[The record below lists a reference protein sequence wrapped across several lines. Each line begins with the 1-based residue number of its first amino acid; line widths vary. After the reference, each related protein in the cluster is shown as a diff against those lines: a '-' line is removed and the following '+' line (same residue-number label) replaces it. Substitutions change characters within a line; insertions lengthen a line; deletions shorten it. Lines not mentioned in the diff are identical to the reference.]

1 MISLS
6 YNRKKDKIHFLISK
20 VLKLGSPGF
29 TMTTTTNNLSY
40 FEGKI
45 VPTENANINIQT
57 HAFQYGTAVFGGI
70 RGYYNEK
77 KQNLF
82 VFRLLDH
89 YQRLIN
95 SAKIMQ
101 LAFEKTPDELVSI
114 TLDLIKQSGHKQN
127 IYIRPII
134 YTSALQLSPRFHDV
148 KTEIAIYILKLDDY
162 LDTQNGLATMVSSWQ
177 RFSDNQIPTLAKAS
191 GGYVNSAL
199 AKSEAVQNGLDE
211 AIFLD
216 SRGFVSEGSAENI
229 FLVRNGEI
237 FTPSIVSSILEGI
250 TRKSIFKIATDL
262 GIKIVE
268 RDIARSELYLAD
280 EIFFSGT
287 GVQVAWVKEV
297 DRRKIGNGQMGVI
310 TRQIQSLFFQIVKGE
325 EPKYSNWLTAVYT

>member
-1 MISLS
+1 
-6 YNRKKDKIHFLISK
+6 
-20 VLKLGSPGF
+20 
-29 TMTTTTNNLSY
+29 MTTNTKDLSY

-45 VPTENANINIQT
+45 VPSAEANINIQT

-70 RGYYNEK
+70 RGYYNDQK
-77 KQNLF
+77 KNLF
-82 VFRLLDH
+82 MFRLGDH
-89 YQRLIN
+89 FHRLVN
-95 SAKIMQ
+95 SAKMMQ
-101 LAFEKTPDELVSI
+101 LQFNQTPDELVKI
-114 TLDLIKQSGHKQN
+114 TLDLIKQSNYKQN

-162 LDTQNGLATMVSSWQ
+162 LDTQNGLTTMVSTWQ

-199 AKSEAVQNGLDE
+199 AKSEAVQNGMDE

-229 FLVRNGEI
+229 FLVRNNEI
-237 FTPSIVSSILEGI
+237 ATPSISSSILEGI
-250 TRKSIFKIATDL
+250 TRRSILKIASDL
-262 GIKIVE
+262 NLKIVE
-268 RDIARSELYLAD
+268 RDVSRSELYIAD

-297 DRRKIGNGQMGVI
+297 DRRKVGNGNIGVI
-310 TRQIQSLFFQIVKGE
+310 SKQLQSLFFQIVRGE
-325 EPKYSNWLTAVYT
+325 NSDYAHWLTPVY